1 MSVIT
6 NCCNNYY
13 LLSEH
18 MISVLLFLSNK
29 GNINFVVNR
38 TNGRIKAYLA
48 FLTYYRRLQQEHVVG
63 LVAMAPSQ

>member
-1 MSVIT
+1 MSIIA

-18 MISVLLFLSNK
+18 LILVLLFLSNK
-29 GNINFVVNR
+29 GHINFVVNR
-38 TNGRIKAYLA
+38 TNTRIKAYLA
-48 FLTYYRRLQQEHVVG
+48 YLAYYMRLQQEHVLR